1 MFYSF
6 LVNFTYLSKFKFK
19 RIFFELFKALFIM
32 DVRFLN
38 NKLIY
43 EGYDGLKTI
52 DVYFNFLR

>member
-1 MFYSF
+1 
-6 LVNFTYLSKFKFK
+6 
-19 RIFFELFKALFIM
+19 M

-52 DVYFNFLR
+52 DIYFNFLRLNVL